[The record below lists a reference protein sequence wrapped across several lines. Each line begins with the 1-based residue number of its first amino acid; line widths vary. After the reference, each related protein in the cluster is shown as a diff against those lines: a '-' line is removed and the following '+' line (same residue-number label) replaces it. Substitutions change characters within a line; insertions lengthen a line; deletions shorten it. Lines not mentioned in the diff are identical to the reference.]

1 MSGAGYTVSERSA
14 APPPHDSV
22 DRGMKTSALVVGA
35 AIMGV
40 LAKWA

>member
-1 MSGAGYTVSERSA
+1 MSGAVYTVSERTA
-14 APPPHDSV
+14 TPPPHDSV

-35 AIMGV
+35 VIMGG